1 MSENISADPESA
13 VSKPSEKKVSCLMV
27 TANRKQLARRAVQ
40 CFKNQSYSNKE
51 LVIIDDGGEDYQ
63 PILEDLP
70 AHQVKY
76 VKLKKEPD
84 FVLGKLRNRSLKE
97 ASGDYLIQWDDDD
110 WYHPDRIRI
119 QAEILD
125 SGYDACCLSSAL
137 MHLDSEEFMHHP
149 YVGILPDGIPGS
161 IMHRKNDR
169 IRYPETRRA
178 EDTVYL
184 KEFMKLRYHKLDDAY
199 NYLFLRAY
207 HGNNTWEQT
216 HFKRRIRNSPVA
228 LMQYIWHALIKKDLF
243 GHPRFQLSEKA
254 QDAFKQYL
262 HESRELGLI

>member
-1 MSENISADPESA
+1 MSENNSQESQHTA
-13 VSKPSEKKVSCLMV
+13 TSNPQKKVSCLMV
-27 TANRKQLARRAVQ
+27 TANRRNLAKRAVQ
-40 CFKNQSYSNKE
+40 CFQNQTYQHKE
-51 LVIIDDGGEDYQ
+51 LVIVDDGEEDYS

-70 AHQVKY
+70 ADQVNY
-76 VKLKKEPD
+76 VKLEKEPD
-84 FVLGKLRNRSLKE
+84 FVLGKLRNRSLEE

-110 WYHPDRIRI
+110 WYHPERIAI

-125 SGYDACCLSSAL
+125 RGNDACCLSSAL
-137 MHLDSEEFMHHP
+137 MHLDTEEYMDHP
-149 YVGILPDGIPGS
+149 YVGVLPDGIPGS
-161 IMHRKNDR
+161 IMHRSGAN

-184 KEFMKLRYHKLDDAY
+184 NEWMERRYFKLDDSY

-228 LMQYIWHALIKKDLF
+228 LLQYVWHAVLKQDLF
-243 GHPRFQLSEKA
+243 AHPRFQLSPEA
-254 QDAFKQYL
+254 QSAFDQYKR
-262 HESRELGLI
+262 ESKELGLI